1 MDAAIYP
8 YRLAECN
15 IEIAN
20 ELHKSGRADKC
31 AGCGKLFNA
40 ARQLKSVARLSY
52 ISNDGSMH
60 AWSWPL
66 CRKCAR
72 EDIQTGGVHAR
83 LKREA
88 CAELAL
94 LVAAPGGVA

>member
-1 MDAAIYP
+1 MDTAIYP
-8 YRLAECN
+8 APLSECDH
-15 IEIAN
+15 EILDAIRTA
-20 ELHKSGRADKC
+20 GRADKC
-31 AGCGKLFNA
+31 AGCGKPFTA
-40 ARQLKSVARLSY
+40 ARKLKSVSRVTH
-52 ISNDGSMH
+52 IGDHGGVH

-72 EDIQTGGVHAR
+72 EDIQTGGVHAH